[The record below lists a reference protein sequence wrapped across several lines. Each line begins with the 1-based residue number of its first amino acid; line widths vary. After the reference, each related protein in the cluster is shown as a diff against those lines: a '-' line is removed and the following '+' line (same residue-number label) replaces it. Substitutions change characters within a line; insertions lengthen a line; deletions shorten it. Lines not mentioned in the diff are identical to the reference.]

1 MWQTQGVVSTECGVS
16 SVTLVSCCGAG
27 VARLAGHGQSVHRVA
42 GGPQSTRLPRGE
54 GTVFMSPHLLHKTPT
69 HGSKVIQCTQVYPK

>member
-1 MWQTQGVVSTECGVS
+1 MSTECRVS
-16 SVTLVSCCGAG
+16 SVTLVSCRGAS

-54 GTVFMSPHLLHKTPT
+54 GTVFMSPHRLHKTST
-69 HGSKVIQCTQVYPK
+69 HVSKVIQCTQVYPK